1 MDSNLGIWTNSL
13 SDDKTK
19 LENNNVDML
28 TFSFKY
34 NEKTYYSILAQACP
48 GYFVELIGD
57 HNEELNSEEFTF
69 VDEPRMIFADGA
81 PTYDS
86 DTVIKVSR
94 ATTRIDEMIDFYTN
108 VIGGSTV

>member
-13 SDDKTK
+13 SSYSTK
-19 LENNNVDML
+19 LENNKINNIK
-28 TFSFKY
+28 FSFRY
-34 NEKTYYSILAQACP
+34 EERTYYSILAQACP

-57 HNEELNSEEFTF
+57 QDMTMNAEEFALI
-69 VDEPRMIFADGA
+69 DEPRMIFPNGS
-81 PTYDS
+81 PNYDS

-108 VIGGSTV
+108 VIGGEV